1 MTKKQKWELTSLVTS
16 IIIAIIAIVLLF
28 QIPAIQNLV
37 TTKDKVDPE
46 ILKPYAMEIVNG
58 RETDAWEADGIT
70 AECSMEKEY
79 IIAKVQSEGYGIEA
93 FYPYQLEEENEG
105 IYIVK
110 VDFDNV
116 KYREFSTKPQPLE
129 TVLFII
135 LLGMSIGLVV
145 YALAYAVPDA
155 IIRMKKNRKLTTDP
169 KSVLS

>member
-37 TTKDKVDPE
+37 ITKDKVDPE
-46 ILKPYAMEIVNG
+46 TLKPYAMEIVNG
-58 RETDAWEADGIT
+58 RETDAWEADGIIGNYR
-70 AECSMEKEY
+70 MEKEY
-79 IIAKVQSEGYGIEA
+79 LVAKVENEGYGIEA

-135 LLGMSIGLVV
+135 LIGMGIGLVV
-145 YALAYAVPDA
+145 YALSYAVPDA
-155 IIRMKKNRKLTTDP
+155 IIRMKKNKKLTDP